1 MSIEPNAQAHLRRD
15 LGERLQNIDKQNA
28 IDLYYELLSSGYSVR
43 EILSATNRARSNS
56 ERDNSKTVA
65 PPRSGSENAAT
76 DLTSEIGLGGTA
88 PANTQRT
95 SDRNLPG
102 DAEFRG
108 PEQPQAAKSD
118 VPVPR
123 GPQAAEHPQHHEP
136 GTDDREQL
144 PAGVLSGSVLDIA
157 GPEDAPISAGS
168 KIAIRSNGEGRF
180 RPGMFP
186 GSAKRV
192 VFAAFCTVTIACAS
206 IAGFALLHG
215 RRHAEPATVAIQP
228 DISNRADAPALPGS
242 AAPAPSGSAASPEA
256 PRIAA
261 TQTAKAV
268 PGPGTA
274 QTHPDKPANPANAAS
289 ASAVGVGSEISAVAS
304 AASPAIPRAN
314 GMSPEA
320 PRLTAAQTDAL
331 WRGATPFWLP
341 VTWPPPGYFT
351 NMRLRRGTL
360 RRPCGLAARSTPR
373 FLARARIGR
382 VQGDLPSAL
391 YWYRRARDLGN
402 SDAEILLKSM
412 ENTSAM
418 RGVFRFDSYA
428 HWSLPSASASVRPG
442 SGGGGTGRSAQSFS
456 GSQPRRGRA
465 YNRPSR
471 RCFGADGGGDRRYCR

>member
-43 EILSATNRARSNS
+43 EILSATNRARSDS

-108 PEQPQAAKSD
+108 SEQPQAAKSY

-123 GPQAAEHPQHHEP
+123 GPQAAEYPQHHEP

-144 PAGVLSGSVLDIA
+144 PAGVLSESVLDIA

-186 GSAKRV
+186 GSAKRA

-215 RRHAEPATVAIQP
+215 RHHAEPAIVAIQP

-331 WRGATPFWLP
+331 LARGDTFMAAGD
-341 VTWPPPGYFT
+341 VASA
-351 NMRLRRGTL
+351 RLFYEYAASAGNAAAALRLGGTFDPAL
-360 RRPCGLAARSTPR
+360 
-373 FLARARIGR
+373 LARARVGR
-382 VQGDLPSAL
+382 IRGDLPSAS

-402 SDAEILLKSM
+402 RDAEILLRGI
-412 ENTSAM
+412 ENT
-418 RGVFRFDSYA
+418 
-428 HWSLPSASASVRPG
+428 
-442 SGGGGTGRSAQSFS
+442 GG
-456 GSQPRRGRA
+456 
-465 YNRPSR
+465 
-471 RCFGADGGGDRRYCR
+471 